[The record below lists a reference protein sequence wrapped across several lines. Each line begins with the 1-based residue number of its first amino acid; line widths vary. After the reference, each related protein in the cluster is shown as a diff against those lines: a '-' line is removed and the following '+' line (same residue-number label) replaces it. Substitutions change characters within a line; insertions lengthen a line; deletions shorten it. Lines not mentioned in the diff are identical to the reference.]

1 MPLNVYVGMPLSVN
15 AGMQGM
21 TNGYFGL
28 RPMIRAGRAIRQA
41 AHIKIK

>member
-1 MPLNVYVGMPLSVN
+1 MPFNVNAGMPLSVN
-15 AGMQGM
+15 AGMQGL
-21 TNGYFGL
+21 TNGYFGR